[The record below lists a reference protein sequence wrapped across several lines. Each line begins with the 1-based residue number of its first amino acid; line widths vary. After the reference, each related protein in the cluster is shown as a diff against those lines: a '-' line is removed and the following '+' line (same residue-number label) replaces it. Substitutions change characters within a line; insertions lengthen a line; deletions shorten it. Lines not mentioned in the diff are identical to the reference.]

1 MLKILLPLLFACT
14 ACTSEAS
21 APPVPPAPVP
31 VSQAASASAPAPA
44 PAAPVPANTP
54 APAQAPASK
63 QGDLLA
69 QIRALIGN
77 ASCTDGSQ
85 CRTLPIGARACGG
98 PEGYLAYSTSSAPE
112 AELKALAE
120 RHKQERADF
129 HAKSGMMSNCRF
141 MPDPGAV
148 CVAGTCQLAT
158 GKNAAV

>member
-1 MLKILLPLLFACT
+1 MLKILLPLIFACT

-21 APPVPPAPVP
+21 APPVPPAPTP
-31 VSQAASASAPAPA
+31 VAQAAPA
-44 PAAPVPANTP
+44 PAAPTPP
-54 APAQAPASK
+54 APAPAPPPQAPATK
-63 QGDLLA
+63 QDDLLA

-77 ASCTDGSQ
+77 ASCTDASQ

-129 HAKSGMMSNCRF
+129 HAKSGVMSNCRY

-158 GKNAAV
+158 GKNAAI

>member
-21 APPVPPAPVP
+21 APPAPPAPP
-31 VSQAASASAPAPA
+31 SAAQAAPAPA
-44 PAAPVPANTP
+44 PAAPVSPSAP
-54 APAQAPASK
+54 APAQAPAAK
-63 QGDLLA
+63 QDDLLA
-69 QIRALIGN
+69 QIRGLIGT
-77 ASCTDGSQ
+77 ASCTDASQ

-120 RHKQERADF
+120 RHKQQRADF
-129 HAKSGMMSNCRF
+129 HAKSGMMSNCRY

-148 CVAGTCQLAT
+148 CVAGTCQLAA
-158 GKNAAV
+158 GKNSAS

>member
-1 MLKILLPLLFACT
+1 MLKILLPLIFACT

-21 APPVPPAPVP
+21 APPVPPASVP
-31 VSQAASASAPAPA
+31 LTQAAPAPVPTAPTNA
-44 PAAPVPANTP
+44 PAA
-54 APAQAPASK
+54 APAQAPAPK
-63 QGDLLA
+63 QDDLLA

-129 HAKSGMMSNCRF
+129 HAKSGALSNCRY

-158 GKNAAV
+158 GKNAAI

>member
-1 MLKILLPLLFACT
+1 MLKILLPLIFACT

-31 VSQAASASAPAPA
+31 VSQAAPAPA
-44 PAAPVPANTP
+44 PTPPVPPSPP
-54 APAQAPASK
+54 APAQAPAPK
-63 QGDLLA
+63 QDDLLA

-129 HAKSGMMSNCRF
+129 HAKSGIMSNCRF

-158 GKNAAV
+158 GKNAAI

>member
-1 MLKILLPLLFACT
+1 MLKILLPLIFACT

-31 VSQAASASAPAPA
+31 VAQAAPAPA
-44 PAAPVPANTP
+44 PAAPVPANAP
-54 APAQAPASK
+54 APSQAPAPG

-129 HAKSGMMSNCRF
+129 HAKSGMMSNCRY

-158 GKNAAV
+158 GKNPAV

>member
-1 MLKILLPLLFACT
+1 MLKILLPLIFACT

-21 APPVPPAPVP
+21 APRVPPGPVPVAQGAPTPAPV
-31 VSQAASASAPAPA
+31 
-44 PAAPVPANTP
+44 APVPTNAP
-54 APAQAPASK
+54 APAQAPAAG

-129 HAKSGMMSNCRF
+129 HAKSGAMSNCRY

-158 GKNAAV
+158 GKNSAI

>member
-1 MLKILLPLLFACT
+1 MLKILLPLIFACT

-31 VSQAASASAPAPA
+31 VSQAAPAPA
-44 PAAPVPANTP
+44 PTPPVPPSPP
-54 APAQAPASK
+54 APAQAPAPK
-63 QGDLLA
+63 QDDLLA

-98 PEGYLAYSTSSAPE
+98 PEGYLAYSTSNAPE

-120 RHKQERADF
+120 RHKQERVDF
-129 HAKSGMMSNCRF
+129 HAKSGIMSNCRF

-158 GKNAAV
+158 GKNAAI